1 MNAIPSASY
10 VVETRYVWSMSLS
23 STTHSTIA
31 HVRGQGLG
39 PHPGPLEKSG
49 NDPEIY
55 PLSGFA
61 HPTKTVTALVE
72 ETNVNDGMIH
82 QVLSNPR
89 KVHQRSNVMEC
100 KLGSWSDTRQHQNL
114 YTDVTLSYTEGK
126 MLPA

>member
-1 MNAIPSASY
+1 MNAIPSASR

-31 HVRGQGLG
+31 HVRGQGLV
-39 PHPGPLEKSG
+39 EKSG